1 MKREELKPW
10 EETRFHHEQLKF
22 KFMAEIQKLPAKQS
36 IRGTK
41 IAAAHD
47 IRLQQLQDLAI
58 GGDPD
63 VVELA
68 KADIF
73 SGFGGQADAE

>member
-1 MKREELKPW
+1 MR
-10 EETRFHHEQLKF
+10 REQLEF

-41 IAAAHD
+41 IAAVHD
-47 IRLQQLQDLAI
+47 IRLQQLEDLAAS
-58 GGDPD
+58 DDSD
-63 VVELA
+63 VAELA

-73 SGFGGQADAE
+73 SEFGDRDNGE